1 MPAIDSMSD
10 FSELDQALAGTSS
23 TPIPIFRDFLK
34 LGTETIR
41 EGFNQEK
48 PIAELVA
55 ARSHLVDAVLER
67 AWNLH
72 FQDSTDAALVAVG
85 GYGRGEL
92 HPASDIDLQ
101 ILLDHENHFE
111 QLQEPLGQFLSLLW
125 DIGLEAGHSVRTIED
140 CIREA
145 SNDITVATNLME
157 SRLLV
162 GPETLFKTMREATS
176 PAKIWDSKRF
186 FEAKFAEQQARHQK
200 FEDSESN
207 LEPNLKESPGG
218 LRDIQ
223 MIGWVVKRHFQ
234 ADTLRDLVSHG
245 FFSEDEYQTLI
256 EGQDY
261 LWRVRFALHTLT
273 GRRGDILLF
282 DYQRALANQFGY
294 DDNTGNLAVEQF
306 MQLFYRTTLELN
318 RLNEILLQHFQ
329 EAILLENKLDDPVSH
344 GNRFQSRNSF
354 LEVTRPDVF
363 SRTPTA
369 LLELFLILQE
379 NPELKGVRAST
390 IRLLRDNIQLIN
402 SEFRADIRAQSL
414 FMEILRQPWGITREL
429 RRMNRY
435 GILAAY
441 IPAFENIVGRMQ
453 YDLFHVYTVDEHTLM
468 VLRNLRRLSV
478 PELTEETPF
487 CTQLF
492 RTLPKKELIYL
503 AALFHDIAKGRG
515 GNHSILGEKDAVDF
529 CRLHHLSEYD
539 SHLVGWLVRN
549 HLVMSMTAQRKDIN
563 DPDVIQTF
571 AENAG
576 DTMHLDYLYLL
587 TVADSQAT
595 NPKRWN
601 SWKESLLR
609 DLYKSTRRALQRG
622 LDNPLAQEELIRE
635 TKYETL
641 ELLAKAG
648 HDEREILRLWQSFSP
663 EYFLSHSPNSICRQ
677 IQAIITTPPEDL
689 PLVATHETAEHGG
702 SDVLYYGPDR
712 DNLFAVMT
720 TLLDQ
725 LGLSIVNSRIMSTT
739 QGFSLDSFLIME
751 EDGSP
756 VQPGHRAEEI
766 ITTLKAG
773 LTQKDDRPLK
783 VHRRMPRQHKSF
795 DTPTRIF
802 FSQDPAYNRTV
813 MRLIALDR
821 PGLLSEVGQ
830 AFAACDIRL
839 QHAKIATVG
848 AEVEDIFFITD
859 RENRPLLEKHQLK
872 SLEAAVT
879 TRLPE

>member
-1 MPAIDSMSD
+1 MFD
-10 FSELDQALAGTSS
+10 FSALDQALASASS
-23 TPIPIFRDFLK
+23 TPIPVFRDFLK
-34 LGTETIR
+34 QGAETIR
-41 EGFNQEK
+41 EGFNQEQ
-48 PIAELVA
+48 PITELVA
-55 ARSHLVDAVLER
+55 ARAHLVDAVLDR

-101 ILLDHENHFE
+101 ILLDHEDHFE

-125 DIGLEAGHSVRTIED
+125 DIGLEVGHSVRTVDD

-162 GPETLFKTMREATS
+162 GPEALFQAMREATS

-245 FFSEDEYQTLI
+245 FLNEDEYQTLI

-261 LWRVRFALHTLT
+261 LWRIRFALHTLT
-273 GRRGDILLF
+273 GRHGDILLF
-282 DYQRALANQFGY
+282 DYQRTLANQFGY

-306 MQLFYRTTLELN
+306 MQLFYRTTQELN

-329 EAILLENKLDDPVSH
+329 EAILLENKLDAPVSH
-344 GNRFQSRNSF
+344 GNRFQSRNRF

-379 NPELKGVRAST
+379 HPELKGVRAST

-402 SEFRADIRAQSL
+402 SAFREDIRAQSL
-414 FMEILRQPWGITREL
+414 FMEILRQPWGITRVL

-478 PELTEETPF
+478 PELAEETPF

-492 RTLPKKELIYL
+492 HTLPKKELIYL

-529 CRLHHLSEYD
+529 CHQHHLSEYD
-539 SHLVGWLVRN
+539 SRLVGWLVRN
-549 HLVMSMTAQRKDIN
+549 HLVMSMIAQRKDIN
-563 DPDVIQTF
+563 DPDVIQAF

-587 TVADSQAT
+587 TVADSRAT

-609 DLYKSTRRALQRG
+609 DLYKSTHRALLRG

-663 EYFLSHSPNSICRQ
+663 EYFLSHSPNAICRQ
-677 IQAIITTPPEDL
+677 IQAIITAPPEDL
-689 PLVATHETAEHGG
+689 PLVAIHETAEHGG

-739 QGFSLDSFLIME
+739 QGFSLDSFLVME
-751 EDGSP
+751 EDGGP
-756 VQPGHRAEEI
+756 VQPGHRTEEI

-773 LTQKDDRPLK
+773 LTQKDDKPLK

-813 MRLIALDR
+813 MRLITLDR

-830 AFAACDIRL
+830 AFVACNIRL
-839 QHAKIATVG
+839 QYAKIATIG

-859 RENRPLLEKHQLK
+859 RKNQPLMEKHQL
-872 SLEAAVT
+872 ECVETAVT

>member
-1 MPAIDSMSD
+1 MFD
-10 FSELDQALAGTSS
+10 FSALDQSLAGASS
-23 TPIPIFRDFLK
+23 TPIPVFRDFLK

-41 EGFNQEK
+41 ERFNQEQ
-48 PIAELVA
+48 PITELVA
-55 ARSHLVDAVLER
+55 ARAHLVDAVLER

-101 ILLDHENHFE
+101 ILLDHEDHFE

-125 DIGLEAGHSVRTIED
+125 DIGLDVGHSVRTIED

-162 GPETLFKTMREATS
+162 GPEPLFKTMREATS

-186 FEAKFAEQQARHQK
+186 FEAKFAEQQARHKK

-234 ADTLRDLVSHG
+234 ANTLRDLVSHG
-245 FFSEDEYQTLI
+245 FLNEDEYQILI

-273 GRRGDILLF
+273 GRHGDILLF
-282 DYQRALANQFGY
+282 DYQRTLANQFGY

-329 EAILLENKLDDPVSH
+329 EEILLENKLDAPVSH

-354 LEVTRPDVF
+354 LEVTHPDVF

-402 SEFRADIRAQSL
+402 SAFRADIRAQSL

-478 PELTEETPF
+478 PELAEEAPF
-487 CTQLF
+487 LSQLF

-529 CRLHHLSEYD
+529 CHQHHLSEYD
-539 SHLVGWLVRN
+539 SRLVGWLVRN
-549 HLVMSMTAQRKDIN
+549 HLVMSMIAQRKDIN

-587 TVADSQAT
+587 TVADSRAT

-635 TKYETL
+635 TKYETM

-663 EYFLSHSPNSICRQ
+663 EYFLSHSPNAICRQ

-689 PLVATHETAEHGG
+689 PLVAIHETAEHGG

-739 QGFSLDSFLIME
+739 QGFSLDSFLVME
-751 EDGSP
+751 EDGDP
-756 VQPGHRAEEI
+756 IQPGHRTEEI
-766 ITTLKAG
+766 ITTLEAG
-773 LTQKDDRPLK
+773 LTQKDGQPLK

-813 MRLIALDR
+813 MRLITLDR

-830 AFAACDIRL
+830 AFAACGIRL
-839 QHAKIATVG
+839 QHAKIATIG

-859 RENRPLLEKHQLK
+859 RENRPLLEKHQLEC
-872 SLEAAVT
+872 LEAAVT

>member
-1 MPAIDSMSD
+1 MFD
-10 FSELDQALAGTSS
+10 FSALDQTLASAAS
-23 TPIPIFRDFLK
+23 TPIPVFRDFLK
-34 LGTETIR
+34 QGTETIA
-41 EGFNQEK
+41 EGFNQEQ
-48 PIAELVA
+48 PITKLVA
-55 ARSHLVDAVLER
+55 ARAHLVDAVLER

-101 ILLDHENHFE
+101 ILLDHEDHFE

-125 DIGLEAGHSVRTIED
+125 DIGLEVGHSVRTIED

-162 GPETLFKTMREATS
+162 GPETLFRAMRKATS

-245 FFSEDEYQTLI
+245 FLNEDEYQTLI

-261 LWRVRFALHTLT
+261 LWRIRFALHTLT

-306 MQLFYRTTLELN
+306 MQLFNRTTLELN

-329 EAILLENKLDDPVSH
+329 EAILLENKLDAPVSH
-344 GNRFQSRNSF
+344 GNRFQSRNRF
-354 LEVTRPDVF
+354 LEVTHPNVF
-363 SRTPTA
+363 SRYPTA

-390 IRLLRDNIQLIN
+390 IRLLRNNIQLIN
-402 SEFRADIRAQSL
+402 STFRADIRAQSL
-414 FMEILRQPWGITREL
+414 FMEILRQPRGITREL

-478 PELTEETPF
+478 PELAEETPF

-529 CRLHHLSEYD
+529 CRQHHLSEYD
-539 SHLVGWLVRN
+539 SRLVGWLVRN

-563 DPDVIQTF
+563 DPDVIQAF

-601 SWKESLLR
+601 SWKDSLLR
-609 DLYKSTRRALQRG
+609 DLYKSTHRALQRG
-622 LDNPLAQEELIRE
+622 LDNPLAQEESIRE

-663 EYFLSHSPNSICRQ
+663 EYFLSHSPNAICRQ

-689 PLVATHETAEHGG
+689 PLVAIHETAEHGG

-739 QGFSLDSFLIME
+739 QGFSLDSFLVME

-756 VQPGHRAEEI
+756 VQLGHRAEEI

-839 QHAKIATVG
+839 QHAKIATIG

-859 RENRPLLEKHQLK
+859 RENRPLLDKHQLER
-872 SLEAAVT
+872 LEAAVT
-879 TRLPE
+879 TRLSE